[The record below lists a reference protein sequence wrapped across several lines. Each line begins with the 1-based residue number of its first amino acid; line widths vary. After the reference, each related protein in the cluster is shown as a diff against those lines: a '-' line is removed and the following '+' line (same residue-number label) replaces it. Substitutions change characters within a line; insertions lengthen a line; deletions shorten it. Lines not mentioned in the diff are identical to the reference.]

1 MYKDFFGLNATPF
14 SISPDPSY
22 LLTTPAVEEA
32 LACLTFGINTR
43 RGFILLTGAVGTGKT
58 TLIYKL
64 LDWLR
69 SQRVPTAFLFN
80 SLIDPPQ
87 LLEAIFTDLGLPYE
101 ALSKVQ
107 RLSRLNNFLL
117 EQYRQGRT
125 SVVIIDEAQNL
136 SPEVLE
142 EIRLLT
148 NLETATEKLLQIVI
162 VGQPELEQKLKR
174 PELRQLNQ
182 RITLRARTLPL
193 DLDETRAY
201 IAQRL
206 RLAGANGR
214 NIFSPP
220 AIESVYRFSAGI
232 PRVINV
238 LCDHSMIHAFADQ
251 QPTIERKVVEV
262 VAHDFD
268 LEDRRPTKHRVD
280 DFGRLQVRG
289 TRNVVRGTRNVQEAV
304 EEETFEEE
312 AFEEEAIE
320 EATFEEETVEDA
332 REQEEMAEAETV
344 EDERVHVEEIAHV
357 DEIVHADEMVH
368 MEEIVD
374 VEDTARA
381 EDTDGEDT
389 VAVQRVVHVKERV
402 PRKETAN
409 AEDTMNVDET
419 LKALADL
426 IRSINL

>member
-14 SISPDPSY
+14 SISPDPNY
-22 LLTTPAVEEA
+22 LLTTACVEEA
-32 LACLTFGINTR
+32 LACLTFGINSR

-80 SLIDPPQ
+80 SLIDSPQ
-87 LLEAIFTDLGLPYE
+87 LLEAIFADLGL
-101 ALSKVQ
+101 ACDGLSKVQ

-117 EQYRQGRT
+117 EQYRNGRT
-125 SVVIIDEAQNL
+125 TVVIIDEAQNL

-162 VGQPELEQKLKR
+162 VGQPELEGKLKR

-193 DLDETRAY
+193 DLEETRAY

-206 RLAGANGR
+206 RLAGADGR

-220 AIESVYRFSAGI
+220 AVESVYHFSAGI

-251 QPTIERKVVEV
+251 QPTIEPKVVEV
-262 VAHDFD
+262 VAQDFD
-268 LEDRRPTKHRVD
+268 LPDSRRKCRVD
-280 DFGRLQVRG
+280 DFGRLE
-289 TRNVVRGTRNVQEAV
+289 VQELGNV
-304 EEETFEEE
+304 
-312 AFEEEAIE
+312 
-320 EATFEEETVEDA
+320 EETVE
-332 REQEEMAEAETV
+332 EELVQVEEMAPVGEEELV
-344 EDERVHVEEIAHV
+344 QVEEMAPVEEEELVQVEEMVHV
-357 DEIVHADEMVH
+357 DEM
-368 MEEIVD
+368 
-374 VEDTARA
+374 
-381 EDTDGEDT
+381 GP
-389 VAVQRVVHVKERV
+389 VQLQVKQRV
-402 PRKETAN
+402 PRGGTAN
-409 AEDTMNVDET
+409 VEDTMNVDET

>member
-22 LLTTPAVEEA
+22 LLTTPCVEEA

-64 LDWLR
+64 LEWLR

-80 SLIDPPQ
+80 SLIDSPQ
-87 LLEAIFTDLGLPYE
+87 LLEAIVTDLGLPCDT
-101 ALSKVQ
+101 LSKVQ
-107 RLSRLNNFLL
+107 RLSRLNSFLL
-117 EQYRQGRT
+117 EQYRNGRT

-136 SPEVLE
+136 SLEVLE

-162 VGQPELEQKLKR
+162 VGQPELEAKLRR

-193 DLDETRAY
+193 DLEETRAY

-214 NIFSPP
+214 NIFSPL
-220 AIESVYRFSAGI
+220 AIESVYRFSGGI
-232 PRVINV
+232 PRMINI

-251 QPTIERKVVEV
+251 QSTIEPNVVEE

-268 LEDRRPTKHRVD
+268 LPNSRRPKRTVD
-280 DFGRLQVRG
+280 GFERLNLRE
-289 TRNVVRGTRNVQEAV
+289 TEDLEEPAV
-304 EEETFEEE
+304 EELTSEDLVVEE
-312 AFEEEAIE
+312 AEVEEPELE
-320 EATFEEETVEDA
+320 EMV
-332 REQEEMAEAETV
+332 QEEMAP
-344 EDERVHVEEIAHV
+344 DEMAHVEEPV
-357 DEIVHADEMVH
+357 NVNEIVH
-368 MEEIVD
+368 
-374 VEDTARA
+374 
-381 EDTDGEDT
+381 
-389 VAVQRVVHVKERV
+389 VQEVVHVKRKA
-402 PRKETAN
+402 PRGETAHVHD
-409 AEDTMNVDET
+409 AMNVDET

>member
-1 MYKDFFGLNATPF
+1 MYEDFFGLNATPF
-14 SISPDPSY
+14 SISPDPNY
-22 LLTTPAVEEA
+22 LLTTPCVEEA
-32 LACLTFGINTR
+32 LACLTFGINSR

-69 SQRVPTAFLFN
+69 SQKVPTAFLFN

-87 LLEAIFTDLGLPYE
+87 LLEAILSDLGLPYE
-101 ALSKVQ
+101 GLSKVQ

-117 EQYRQGRT
+117 EQYRHGRT

-162 VGQPELEQKLKR
+162 VGQPELELKLKR

-193 DLDETRAY
+193 DLEETQAY

-251 QPTIERKVVEV
+251 QPTIEPKVVEV

-268 LEDRRPTKHRVD
+268 LPDVRRPIKHKVD
-280 DFGRLQVRG
+280 NFGRLQVG
-289 TRNVVRGTRNVQEAV
+289 ETRNVEEAPA
-304 EEETFEEE
+304 EELFEEE
-312 AFEEEAIE
+312 GFAEEM
-320 EATFEEETVEDA
+320 EETVEEA
-332 REQEEMAEAETV
+332 QEEQKMAEAESV
-344 EDERVHVEEIAHV
+344 EEEMVHVEEMA
-357 DEIVHADEMVH
+357 DVHEMVH

-374 VEDTARA
+374 GSDTA
-381 EDTDGEDT
+381 DGEDT
-389 VAVQRVVHVKERV
+389 AEVEDTLLVQRVVPGKERV
-402 PRKETAN
+402 PRKETTN
-409 AEDTMNVDET
+409 VEDTINVDET

>member
-22 LLTTPAVEEA
+22 LLTTPCVEEA
-32 LACLTFGINTR
+32 LACLTFGVNTR

-87 LLEAIFTDLGLPYE
+87 LLEAIFADLGLACD
-101 ALSKVQ
+101 ALSSKVQ
-107 RLSRLNNFLL
+107 RLSRLNSFLL
-117 EQYRQGRT
+117 EQYRNGRT

-162 VGQPELEQKLKR
+162 VGQPELEEKLKR

-182 RITLRARTLPL
+182 RITLRAHTLPL
-193 DLDETRAY
+193 NFEETRAY

-206 RLAGANGR
+206 RLAGANGQ

-251 QPTIERKVVEV
+251 QSTIEPNVVEV
-262 VAHDFD
+262 VAHDFNLGD
-268 LEDRRPTKHRVD
+268 NRRSRHTVD
-280 DFGRLQVRG
+280 GFGRLQVREPEDFEDMAVDE
-289 TRNVVRGTRNVQEAV
+289 TVAEELV
-304 EEETFEEE
+304 EEEMMPEELVGEELVEEE
-312 AFEEEAIE
+312 MMPEEL
-320 EATFEEETVEDA
+320 VD
-332 REQEEMAEAETV
+332 
-344 EDERVHVEEIAHV
+344 VEEPVHV
-357 DEIVHADEMVH
+357 DEIVH
-368 MEEIVD
+368 
-374 VEDTARA
+374 
-381 EDTDGEDT
+381 
-389 VAVQRVVHVKERV
+389 VQEVVHVKQHVKEKA
-402 PRKETAN
+402 PRREPTN

>member
-22 LLTTPAVEEA
+22 LLTTPCVEEA

-43 RGFILLTGAVGTGKT
+43 RGFVLLTGAVGTGKT

-87 LLEAIFTDLGLPYE
+87 LLEAIFADLGLPCD

-107 RLSRLNNFLL
+107 RLSRLNSFLL
-117 EQYRQGRT
+117 EQYRNGRT

-182 RITLRARTLPL
+182 RITLRAHTLPL
-193 DLDETRAY
+193 DLNETRAY

-206 RLAGANGR
+206 RLAGANER
-214 NIFSPP
+214 SIFSSP
-220 AIESVYRFSAGI
+220 AIESVYRYSGGI

-251 QPTIERKVVEV
+251 QRTIEPGVVEV

-268 LEDRRPTKHRVD
+268 LRKSRPKHRID
-280 DFGRLQVRG
+280 EFGRAHVLETQRPEEM
-289 TRNVVRGTRNVQEAV
+289 EAT
-304 EEETFEEE
+304 EEMEAREEIEATEETEPTEQILE
-312 AFEEEAIE
+312 TDETETVRE
-320 EATFEEETVEDA
+320 TVYVEETVHGD
-332 REQEEMAEAETV
+332 EM
-344 EDERVHVEEIAHV
+344 VHVEEM
-357 DEIVHADEMVH
+357 VHAGGTLHVTGT
-368 MEEIVD
+368 VN
-374 VEDTARA
+374 EDP
-381 EDTDGEDT
+381 E
-389 VAVQRVVHVKERV
+389 
-402 PRKETAN
+402 
-409 AEDTMNVDET
+409 NVDET

>member
-1 MYKDFFGLNATPF
+1 MYKDFFGLNAIPF

-22 LLTTPAVEEA
+22 LLTTPCVEEA
-32 LACLTFGINTR
+32 LACLTFGINAR

-87 LLEAIFTDLGLPYE
+87 LLEAIFSDLGLPDE

-107 RLSRLNNFLL
+107 RLARLNNFLL

-268 LEDRRPTKHRVD
+268 LEDRRPTKHKVD
-280 DFGRLQVRG
+280 DFGRLQ
-289 TRNVVRGTRNVQEAV
+289 VRGTRNVQEAV
-304 EEETFEEE
+304 EEETFAEEA

-320 EATFEEETVEDA
+320 EATFEEETVEDE
-332 REQEEMAEAETV
+332 REQEEGAEAETV
-344 EDERVHVEEIAHV
+344 EDEMVHVEEMAHV

-374 VEDTARA
+374 VEDSAR
-381 EDTDGEDT
+381 GEDT

>member
-22 LLTTPAVEEA
+22 LLTTPCVEEA

-69 SQRVPTAFLFN
+69 SQKVPTAFLFN

-87 LLEAIFTDLGLPYE
+87 LLEAIFTDLGLPCE
-101 ALSKVQ
+101 AVSKVQ

-117 EQYRQGRT
+117 EQYRHGRT

-182 RITLRARTLPL
+182 RITLRAHTLPL
-193 DLDETRAY
+193 DLEETRAY

-251 QPTIERKVVEV
+251 QRTIEPKVVEV

-268 LEDRRPTKHRVD
+268 LRDSRRRGARHRVD
-280 DFGRLQVRG
+280 HLGRLEVRETG
-289 TRNVVRGTRNVQEAV
+289 NVEEAVEEEQEEEAVVEEAMVEEAMV
-304 EEETFEEE
+304 EEETFEDEQPEE
-312 AFEEEAIE
+312 DM
-320 EATFEEETVEDA
+320 VHL
-332 REQEEMAEAETV
+332 EEMAHAE
-344 EDERVHVEEIAHV
+344 EMAHV
-357 DEIVHADEMVH
+357 DEMVH

-374 VEDTARA
+374 VEEAADV
-381 EDTDGEDT
+381 EDT
-389 VAVQRVVHVKERV
+389 VVLRPLVHAKERV

-409 AEDTMNVDET
+409 VEDTMNVDET

>member
-22 LLTTPAVEEA
+22 LLTTPCVEEA

-87 LLEAIFTDLGLPYE
+87 LLEAIFSDLGLPYE

-107 RLSRLNNFLL
+107 RLSRLNSFLL

-251 QPTIERKVVEV
+251 QPTIEPKVVEV

-280 DFGRLQVRG
+280 NFGRLEVID
-289 TRNVVRGTRNVQEAV
+289 TRDG
-304 EEETFEEE
+304 EE
-312 AFEEEAIE
+312 AFEG
-320 EATFEEETVEDA
+320 ETVQE
-332 REQEEMAEAETV
+332 EQEAEEMAAAETV
-344 EDERVHVEEIAHV
+344 EEEIVRVEELAHV
-357 DEIVHADEMVH
+357 DEMVDVDEMVH
-368 MEEIVD
+368 MEEILD
-374 VEDTARA
+374 AEDTA
-381 EDTDGEDT
+381 EVEDT
-389 VAVQRVVHVKERV
+389 VAVQQVVHVKERV
-402 PRKETAN
+402 PRKEKAN
-409 AEDTMNVDET
+409 VEDTMNVDET

>member
-1 MYKDFFGLNATPF
+1 MYKDFFGLNAIPF

-22 LLTTPAVEEA
+22 LLTTPCVEEA
-32 LACLTFGINTR
+32 LACLTFGINAR

-87 LLEAIFTDLGLPYE
+87 LLEAIFNDLGLPYE

-107 RLSRLNNFLL
+107 RLARLNNFLL

-268 LEDRRPTKHRVD
+268 LEDRRPTKHKVD
-280 DFGRLQVRG
+280 DFGRLE
-289 TRNVVRGTRNVQEAV
+289 VRGTRNVQEAV

-312 AFEEEAIE
+312 AAFEEEAIE
-320 EATFEEETVEDA
+320 EATFEEETVEDE
-332 REQEEMAEAETV
+332 REQEEMAQAETV
-344 EDERVHVEEIAHV
+344 EDEMVHVEEIAHV

-374 VEDTARA
+374 VEDSAR
-381 EDTDGEDT
+381 GEDT

>member
-14 SISPDPSY
+14 SISPDPNY
-22 LLTTPAVEEA
+22 LLTTPCVEEA

-87 LLEAIFTDLGLPYE
+87 LLEAIFSDLGLPYE

-107 RLSRLNNFLL
+107 RLSRLNSFLL

-280 DFGRLQVRG
+280 SFGRLEVRD
-289 TRNVVRGTRNVQEAV
+289 TRNVGGAF
-304 EEETFEEE
+304 EEETFAEETFVEE
-312 AFEEEAIE
+312 AVEG
-320 EATFEEETVEDA
+320 ETVQE
-332 REQEEMAEAETV
+332 ELEEEEMAEADTV
-344 EDERVHVEEIAHV
+344 EEQIVEEVAHV
-357 DEIVHADEMVH
+357 DEMVHIDEMVH

-374 VEDTARA
+374 EEDTA
-381 EDTDGEDT
+381 DVEDT
-389 VAVQRVVHVKERV
+389 VAVQQVVHVKERV
-402 PRKETAN
+402 PRKEKAN
-409 AEDTMNVDET
+409 VEDTMNVDET

>member
-14 SISPDPSY
+14 SISPDPNY
-22 LLTTPAVEEA
+22 LLTTPCVEEA

-64 LDWLR
+64 LEWLR

-80 SLIDPPQ
+80 SLIDSPQ
-87 LLEAIFTDLGLPYE
+87 LLEAIVTDLGLPCDT
-101 ALSKVQ
+101 LSKVQ
-107 RLSRLNNFLL
+107 RLSRLNSFLL
-117 EQYRQGRT
+117 EQYRNGRT

-136 SPEVLE
+136 SLEVLE

-162 VGQPELEQKLKR
+162 VGQPELEAKLRR

-193 DLDETRAY
+193 DLEETRAY

-214 NIFSPP
+214 NIFSPL
-220 AIESVYRFSAGI
+220 AIESVYRFSGGI
-232 PRVINV
+232 PRMINI

-251 QPTIERKVVEV
+251 QSTIEPNVVEE

-268 LEDRRPTKHRVD
+268 LPNSRRPKRTVD
-280 DFGRLQVRG
+280 GFERLNLRE
-289 TRNVVRGTRNVQEAV
+289 TEDLEEPAV
-304 EEETFEEE
+304 EELTSEDLVVEE
-312 AFEEEAIE
+312 AEVEEPELE
-320 EATFEEETVEDA
+320 EMV
-332 REQEEMAEAETV
+332 QEEMAP
-344 EDERVHVEEIAHV
+344 DEMAHVEEPV
-357 DEIVHADEMVH
+357 NVNEIVH
-368 MEEIVD
+368 
-374 VEDTARA
+374 
-381 EDTDGEDT
+381 
-389 VAVQRVVHVKERV
+389 VQEVVHVKRKA
-402 PRKETAN
+402 PRGETAHVHD
-409 AEDTMNVDET
+409 AMNVDET

>member
-22 LLTTPAVEEA
+22 LLTTPCVEEA

-43 RGFILLTGAVGTGKT
+43 RGFVLLTGAVGTGKT

-87 LLEAIFTDLGLPYE
+87 LLEAIFADLGLPSD

-107 RLSRLNNFLL
+107 RLSRLNSFLL
-117 EQYRQGRT
+117 EQYRNGRT

-182 RITLRARTLPL
+182 RITLRAHTLPL
-193 DLDETRAY
+193 DFEETRAY

-214 NIFSPP
+214 SIFSSP
-220 AIESVYRFSAGI
+220 AIESVYRYSGGI

-251 QPTIERKVVEV
+251 QSTIEPGVVEV

-268 LEDRRPTKHRVD
+268 LRESRPKHRID
-280 DFGRLQVRG
+280 EFGRAHVLE
-289 TRNVVRGTRNVQEAV
+289 TRHLEEMETTEEMEITEEMETTEEVEAG
-304 EEETFEEE
+304 EE
-312 AFEEEAIE
+312 I
-320 EATFEEETVEDA
+320 EATQETEPAEEIIETDETD
-332 REQEEMAEAETV
+332 EAETV
-344 EDERVHVEEIAHV
+344 RETVYVEETVHGDEMVHVEEM
-357 DEIVHADEMVH
+357 VHAGG
-368 MEEIVD
+368 
-374 VEDTARA
+374 A
-381 EDTDGEDT
+381 
-389 VAVQRVVHVKERV
+389 VHV
-402 PRKETAN
+402 TATVN
-409 AEDTMNVDET
+409 EDPENVDET

>member
-22 LLTTPAVEEA
+22 LLTTPCVEEA

-87 LLEAIFTDLGLPYE
+87 LLEAIFSDLGLPYE

-107 RLSRLNNFLL
+107 RLSRLNSFLL

-148 NLETATEKLLQIVI
+148 NLETATEKLLQIVL

-214 NIFSPP
+214 NIFSSP

-251 QPTIERKVVEV
+251 QPTIEPKVVEV

-280 DFGRLQVRG
+280 SFGRLEVRD
-289 TRNVVRGTRNVQEAV
+289 TRNVGGAF
-304 EEETFEEE
+304 EEETFAEETFVEE
-312 AFEEEAIE
+312 AVEG
-320 EATFEEETVEDA
+320 ETVQE
-332 REQEEMAEAETV
+332 ELEEEEMAEADTV
-344 EDERVHVEEIAHV
+344 EEQIVEEVAHV
-357 DEIVHADEMVH
+357 DEMVHIDEMVH

-374 VEDTARA
+374 EEDTA
-381 EDTDGEDT
+381 DVEDT
-389 VAVQRVVHVKERV
+389 VAVQQVVHVKERV
-402 PRKETAN
+402 PRKEKAN
-409 AEDTMNVDET
+409 VEDTMNVDET

>member
-14 SISPDPSY
+14 SISPDPNY
-22 LLTTPAVEEA
+22 LLTTPCVEEA
-32 LACLTFGINTR
+32 LACLTFGINSR

-87 LLEAIFTDLGLPYE
+87 LLEAIFSDLGLPYE

-107 RLSRLNNFLL
+107 RLSRLNSFLL

-182 RITLRARTLPL
+182 RITMRARTLPL

-220 AIESVYRFSAGI
+220 AVESVYRFSAGI

-251 QPTIERKVVEV
+251 QHTIEPKVVEV

-280 DFGRLQVRG
+280 NFGRLEVRD
-289 TRNVVRGTRNVQEAV
+289 TRNV
-304 EEETFEEE
+304 EE
-312 AFEEEAIE
+312 AFEEETFVEETFAE
-320 EATFEEETVEDA
+320 EAVAGETVQE
-332 REQEEMAEAETV
+332 EQEEEAM
-344 EDERVHVEEIAHV
+344 VHVEEMVHV
-357 DEIVHADEMVH
+357 DEMVH
-368 MEEIVD
+368 MEEILD
-374 VEDTARA
+374 EEDTA
-381 EDTDGEDT
+381 DVEDT
-389 VAVQRVVHVKERV
+389 VAVQQVVHVKERV
-402 PRKETAN
+402 PRKERTN
-409 AEDTMNVDET
+409 VEDTMNVDET

>member
-1 MYKDFFGLNATPF
+1 MYNDFFGLNAAPF

-22 LLTTPAVEEA
+22 LLTTPCVEEA

-87 LLEAIFTDLGLPYE
+87 LLEAILADLGLPFE

-117 EQYRQGRT
+117 EQYRHGRT

-193 DLDETRAY
+193 DLEETRAY

-206 RLAGANGR
+206 RLAGANGG

-251 QPTIERKVVEV
+251 QRTIEPKMVEV

-268 LEDRRPTKHRVD
+268 LEDSRRSTKHRVD
-280 DFGRLQVRG
+280 DSGRLQE
-289 TRNVVRGTRNVQEAV
+289 TR
-304 EEETFEEE
+304 
-312 AFEEEAIE
+312 EEAIE
-320 EATFEEETVEDA
+320 EEQEQKEEAMIEEEMTEAAMVEEEMIGEEMVGEETVGEETI
-332 REQEEMAEAETV
+332 EQEI
-344 EDERVHVEEIAHV
+344 VHVEEMAHV
-357 DEIVHADEMVH
+357 DEMVY

-374 VEDTARA
+374 VEDTADA
-381 EDTDGEDT
+381 ADTG
-389 VAVQRVVHVKERV
+389 VQHMVHVKERV
-402 PRKETAN
+402 PRRETAN
-409 AEDTMNVDET
+409 VEDTMNVDET
-419 LKALADL
+419 LRALADL

>member
-14 SISPDPSY
+14 SISPDPNY
-22 LLTTPAVEEA
+22 LLTTPCVEEA
-32 LACLTFGINTR
+32 LACLTFGINSR

-64 LDWLR
+64 LEWLR

-87 LLEAIFTDLGLPYE
+87 LLEAIFSDLGLPYE

-107 RLSRLNNFLL
+107 RLSRLNGFLL

-136 SPEVLE
+136 SAEVLE

-148 NLETATEKLLQIVI
+148 NLETATEKLLQIVL

-182 RITLRARTLPL
+182 RITLRSRTLPL

-214 NIFSPP
+214 NIFSSP

-251 QPTIERKVVEV
+251 QHTIEPKVVEV

-268 LEDRRPTKHRVD
+268 LEDRRTTKHRVD
-280 DFGRLQVRG
+280 NFGRLEVRD
-289 TRNVVRGTRNVQEAV
+289 TRDVD
-304 EEETFEEE
+304 E
-312 AFEEEAIE
+312 AFEEETFVEETFAE
-320 EATFEEETVEDA
+320 EAVERETVQE
-332 REQEEMAEAETV
+332 EQEEEEVAETV
-344 EDERVHVEEIAHV
+344 EEEMVHVEEMAHV
-357 DEIVHADEMVH
+357 DEMVH
-368 MEEIVD
+368 MEEILD
-374 VEDTARA
+374 EEDTA
-381 EDTDGEDT
+381 DVEDT
-389 VAVQRVVHVKERV
+389 VAVQQVVHVKERV
-402 PRKETAN
+402 PRKERTN
-409 AEDTMNVDET
+409 VEDTMNVDET

>member
-1 MYKDFFGLNATPF
+1 MYKDFFGLNAIPF

-22 LLTTPAVEEA
+22 LLTTPCVEEA
-32 LACLTFGINTR
+32 LACLTFGINAR

-87 LLEAIFTDLGLPYE
+87 LLEAIFSDLGLPYE

-107 RLSRLNNFLL
+107 RLARLNNFLL

-251 QPTIERKVVEV
+251 QPTIEPKVVEV

-280 DFGRLQVRG
+280 SFGRLEVRD
-289 TRNVVRGTRNVQEAV
+289 TRNVGGAF
-304 EEETFEEE
+304 EEETFAEETFVEE
-312 AFEEEAIE
+312 AVEG
-320 EATFEEETVEDA
+320 ETVQE
-332 REQEEMAEAETV
+332 ELEEEEMAEADTV
-344 EDERVHVEEIAHV
+344 EEQIVEEVAHV
-357 DEIVHADEMVH
+357 DEMVHIDEMVH

-374 VEDTARA
+374 EEDTA
-381 EDTDGEDT
+381 DVEDT
-389 VAVQRVVHVKERV
+389 VAVQQVVHVKERV
-402 PRKETAN
+402 PRKEKAN
-409 AEDTMNVDET
+409 VEDTMNVDET

>member
-1 MYKDFFGLNATPF
+1 MYEEFFELNATPF
-14 SISPDPSY
+14 SISPDPKY
-22 LLTTPAVEEA
+22 LMTTPCVEEA

-87 LLEAIFTDLGLPYE
+87 LLEAIFADLGL
-101 ALSKVQ
+101 ACDSLSKVQ

-117 EQYRQGRT
+117 DQYRNGRT

-193 DLDETRAY
+193 DLEETRAY

-214 NIFSPP
+214 SIFSPL
-220 AIESVYRFSAGI
+220 AIESVYRYSAGI

-251 QPTIERKVVEV
+251 QSTIEPRVVEV

-268 LEDRRPTKHRVD
+268 LRDSRPKHRVD
-280 DFGRLQVRG
+280 EFGRAHVLETQHPEEME
-289 TRNVVRGTRNVQEAV
+289 TREEVEASEEMETTEETEEAEETETVQETMYV
-304 EEETFEEE
+304 
-312 AFEEEAIE
+312 
-320 EATFEEETVEDA
+320 EETVHG
-332 REQEEMAEAETV
+332 
-344 EDERVHVEEIAHV
+344 DELVHVEE
-357 DEIVHADEMVH
+357 MVLTEGTVRVTETVN
-368 MEEIVD
+368 EEP
-374 VEDTARA
+374 E
-381 EDTDGEDT
+381 
-389 VAVQRVVHVKERV
+389 
-402 PRKETAN
+402 
-409 AEDTMNVDET
+409 NVDET

>member
-14 SISPDPSY
+14 SISPDPNY
-22 LLTTPAVEEA
+22 LLTTPCVEEA
-32 LACLTFGINTR
+32 LACLTFGINAR
-43 RGFILLTGAVGTGKT
+43 RGFILLTGAVGTGNT

-87 LLEAIFTDLGLPYE
+87 LLEAIFSDLGLPYE

-107 RLSRLNNFLL
+107 RLARLNNFLL

-280 DFGRLQVRG
+280 SFGRLEVRD
-289 TRNVVRGTRNVQEAV
+289 TRNVGGAF
-304 EEETFEEE
+304 EEETFAEETFVEE
-312 AFEEEAIE
+312 AVEG
-320 EATFEEETVEDA
+320 ETVQE
-332 REQEEMAEAETV
+332 ELEEEEMAEADTV
-344 EDERVHVEEIAHV
+344 EEQIVEEVAHV
-357 DEIVHADEMVH
+357 DEMVHIDEMVH

-374 VEDTARA
+374 EEDTA
-381 EDTDGEDT
+381 DVEDT
-389 VAVQRVVHVKERV
+389 VAVQQVVHVKERV
-402 PRKETAN
+402 PRKEKAN
-409 AEDTMNVDET
+409 VEDTMNVDET